1 MGRIIHLVRKE
12 FIQAFRDPR
21 MFVIIFIAPIFQLFL
36 FGYAV
41 TTDVKNITIAVMDR
55 DRSLASRDLVR
66 AVLNSGYFTFIGEV
80 DTDEEIA
87 EALVN
92 TRADVVLVFPERF
105 ADRLDRGEAA
115 PLQVLLDGS
124 ESNSSGVAMGY
135 LQKILVTYGRGEIDA
150 RMDRLSGLTGSG
162 RRPEPWVTPEIRYQY
177 NPELKSSWYMVPGV
191 LGMIL
196 MVITMILTSL
206 AITREREIGTMEQLV
221 VTPIKPW
228 ELVAG
233 KMIPFA
239 IIGMVDVTLI
249 LVVAAGHFGLPM
261 VGSIGLLYFA
271 TLIFLFTTLGMG
283 LLIST
288 LSQTQQQAMF
298 LALMVMMTSILLSG
312 LMFPIA
318 NMPEPAQW
326 ITYANPLR
334 YFLVIVR
341 GVILKG
347 NGLFILAPEF
357 FMLFSLGAIV
367 FSLAVARFNK
377 TID

>member
-162 RRPEPWVTPEIRYQY
+162 KRPEPWVTPEIRYQY